1 MAYPTPRDTLA
12 ALEAG
17 ITELQADGGDHF
29 HAVRFHFI
37 KSMAERARQQDPLV
51 ADIVAS
57 KALAALESY
66 RIDLSRERKRAATV
80 VEADGA
86 CQTPAATPLSSLVH
100 ALGYRQAA
108 DNESSLQGPVGELL
122 QRQEI
127 EVLESFAEA
136 PGDAATPPARPQR
149 ELTSA
154 RYFRELRQQL
164 TAENRITRAVQE
176 APQDSGPL
184 NPQKLAIRSL
194 MLMRELSPG
203 YLGRFVSYVD
213 TLFWLENAG
222 GIDK

>member
-1 MAYPTPRDTLA
+1 M
-12 ALEAG
+12 
-17 ITELQADGGDHF
+17 
-29 HAVRFHFI
+29 
-37 KSMAERARQQDPLV
+37 
-51 ADIVAS
+51 
-57 KALAALESY
+57 
-66 RIDLSRERKRAATV
+66 
-80 VEADGA
+80 
-86 CQTPAATPLSSLVH
+86 
-100 ALGYRQAA
+100 
-108 DNESSLQGPVGELL
+108 
-122 QRQEI
+122 
-127 EVLESFAEA
+127 LESFAEA
-136 PGDAATPPARPQR
+136 PGDAATPPARPER

-222 GIDK
+222 GIEK